1 MQNKMDVFYKLNSFY
16 YCFYEDVKESYRNI
30 IFNLLKWNS
39 FTFILTI
46 KLVWKFCRRPFEG
59 CFWKHIFSTGQ
70 KQVYSFKSS
79 KLLLFVFPILTR
91 GITQS
96 NICSGASFAKRVAVN
111 YFCKRSSIVDVWVGC
126 EYASDCIHSLLIIFA
141 WE

>member
-1 MQNKMDVFYKLNSFY
+1 MQNKMDVLYKLNSFY
-16 YCFYEDVKESYRNI
+16 YYFYEDVKESYKNI

-70 KQVYSFKSS
+70 KQVHSFKSS
-79 KLLLFVFPILTR
+79 KLSLFVFPILTR

-96 NICSGASFAKRVAVN
+96 NIWSGASFAKRVAVN
-111 YFCKRSSIVDVWVGC
+111 YFCKRSSIVGVWVCC
-126 EYASDCIHSLLIIFA
+126 EYASDFIHSLLIIFA